1 MKKTIF
7 NILSIILF
15 VAGAVVGL
23 GLLGITVWGDLEAF
37 LFDVSIQAEEN
48 IEGFKCPVMITTV
61 ERSKVSAVFTNPHTR
76 EVKRNIRM
84 HISWGYATLLR
95 EINNELPLEPG
106 ETQELSWDIQPE
118 DAAFGNMILVR
129 AYALRANPLPSQG
142 ATCGIL
148 VIDLPNFTGMQI
160 FTFASIASGVFML
173 VGAGV
178 YTLNNRPLFEN
189 PKKIARG
196 MFFIF
201 GILAVGLLIGFLGS
215 WLLGALLL
223 VVAVLMI
230 FILPISAMFR

>member
-15 VAGAVVGL
+15 LAGVNLGI
-23 GLLGITVWGDLEAF
+23 GLLGITVWGDLEAS

-48 IEGFKCPVMITTV
+48 IEGFNCPVMITTG
-61 ERSKVSAVFTNPHTR
+61 ERGKVNAVFNNPHTR
-76 EVKRNIRM
+76 EVKRNIRV

-95 EINNELPLEPG
+95 EITFELPLEPG
-106 ETQELSWDIQPE
+106 ETQELSWDILPQ

-142 ATCGIL
+142 ATCGVL
-148 VIDLPNFTGMQI
+148 VVDIPNFTGMQI

-178 YTLNNRPLFEN
+178 YTLNNRPLFEK

-196 MFFIF
+196 MFFII
-201 GILAVGLLIGFLGS
+201 GILAIGLLVSFYGS
-215 WLLGALLL
+215 WLLGALALL
-223 VVAVLMI
+223 IGVLLI
-230 FILPISAMFR
+230 FVLPISAMFR